1 MTNKLKEISMVPT
14 ELSADIAT
22 GRLALIDRDAAI
34 AELAWKEHPKF
45 KGVFLKHLIQGAAAA
60 GQLSC
65 HLVRVDPHCAL
76 ETHIH
81 ENQWE
86 IHQVLAGEGDCLLH
100 DKSITYKP
108 GCLAL
113 VPPGTGHRVTAGDQ
127 GLLLLATFSP
137 ALL

>member
-1 MTNKLKEISMVPT
+1 LEEITMVSA
-14 ELSADIAT
+14 ELSADIAA

-34 AELAWKEHPKF
+34 AELAWNEHPKF
-45 KGVFLKHLIQGAAAA
+45 KGVFLKHLLEGAVSA

-65 HLVRVDPHCAL
+65 HLVRVEPHCAL

-81 ENQWE
+81 ERQWE
-86 IHQVLAGEGDCLLH
+86 IHQVLAGEGNCLLH
-100 DKSITYKP
+100 EKSITYKL
-108 GCLAL
+108 GSLAL
-113 VPPGTGHRVTAGDQ
+113 IPPGAGHRVEAGEK